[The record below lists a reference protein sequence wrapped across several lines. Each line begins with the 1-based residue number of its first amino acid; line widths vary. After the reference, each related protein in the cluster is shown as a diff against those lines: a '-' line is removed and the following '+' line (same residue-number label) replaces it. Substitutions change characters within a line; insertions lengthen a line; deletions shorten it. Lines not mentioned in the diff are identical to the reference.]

1 MANILDQLSFSLSV
15 TGPICLMLF
24 LGIYF
29 RRSQLIDDHFIEVA
43 SRLVFKVTLPA
54 LLFLSVMS
62 ANHNFS
68 DSAPL
73 ILYGLVASL
82 FFFIMTTWIV
92 KRSFKNRADHGVVIQ
107 GAFRGNIAII
117 ALAYVSNAYGN
128 SGMALAAVYVA
139 TLTLLYNVQAV
150 FALTPKGTEKGL
162 KSLISISKS
171 LIKNPLIIAII
182 GGVLFNKLAI
192 PLPKIALDAG
202 GYFAKMTLPLA
213 LICSGGSLDI
223 SQLKHDKVSAWFST
237 SFKLLM
243 SPLLITSGAFFFGF
257 RGQELG
263 IVFLVSSA
271 PAASV
276 SYVMARAMGG
286 NATLAAN
293 IIVLT
298 TLLSLVTST
307 LGLFFLSTLGVI

>member
-1 MANILDQLSFSLSV
+1 
-15 TGPICLMLF
+15 MLF

-29 RRSQLIDDHFIEVA
+29 RRSQLIDDHFIDVA

-54 LLFLSVMS
+54 LLFLSVLG
-62 ANHNFS
+62 ANHSFS
-68 DSAPL
+68 NSTAL
-73 ILYGLVASL
+73 ILYGVMASFL
-82 FFFIMTTWIV
+82 FFVTTTFIV
-92 KRSFKNRADHGVVIQ
+92 KRTFKNAHDHGVIIQ
-107 GAFRGNIAII
+107 GSFRGNIAIV

-139 TLTLLYNVQAV
+139 SLTLLYNIQAV
-150 FALTPKGTEKGL
+150 LALTTKGSENGVKATIAL
-162 KSLISISKS
+162 SKS
-171 LIKNPLIIAII
+171 LTKNPLIIAII
-182 GGVLFNKLAI
+182 SGILFNKLAI
-192 PLPKIALDAG
+192 PLPQIALDAG

-223 SQLKHDKVSAWFST
+223 RQLKHDKTAAWFAT
-237 SFKLLM
+237 AFKLLL
-243 SPLLITSGAFFFGF
+243 SPILITFGAYCFGF
-257 RGQELG
+257 KGEELG

-307 LGLFFLSTLGVI
+307 VGLFILSTIGVI